1 MQGARILVVEDEVII
16 GEHLC
21 SMLKQL
27 GYFPSGP
34 FTNFTDAVEELNT
47 NEFDLILLDIILSG
61 KKDGVELGLFI
72 RKNFKTPIIYLT
84 SHADRSTIDRVKEV
98 QPESYIVKPFNQDEI
113 YSTIEL
119 VLHKSLLL
127 KNQTNSTIENDF
139 MMIKDKQAFH
149 KVFYKDILYLENDH
163 IYINVITANQKLMI
177 RSNMTDVLNDLPTY
191 FFQIHRGYVVNEK
204 CISKVTATSVFINQ
218 HELPLG
224 KKFKEIVLS
233 KFNIK

>member
-21 SMLKQL
+21 SILKFL
-27 GYFPSGP
+27 GYSPSGP
-34 FTNFTDAVEELNT
+34 ITNYTDATEELSKH
-47 NEFDLILLDIILSG
+47 EFDLILLDIVLSG

-72 RKNFKTPIIYLT
+72 RENFKAPIIYLT

-113 YSTIEL
+113 FSTIEL
-119 VLHKSLLL
+119 VLHKSLM
-127 KNQTNSTIENDF
+127 KNQVESTTENDF

-163 IYINVITANQKLMI
+163 IYVKVITANQKLMI
-177 RSNMTDVLNDLPTY
+177 RSNMSDLLNELPAN
-191 FFQIHRGYVVNEK
+191 FFQIHRGYVVNET
-204 CISKVTATSVFINQ
+204 CISKVSATSVFIHQ

-224 KKFKEIVLS
+224 KKYKEIVLS
-233 KFNIK
+233 KFNLK